1 MEPVPAIFDLTLPSM
16 TLEAGTRLDRH
27 EVRGWWWG
35 SEPDLAW
42 LKACSRVLPSDQVA
56 GVGTVVR
63 RGDEP
68 VAPTPRPEALGQ
80 VDPPEVETVV
90 VVHALTGDMRAGGPG
105 GWWEPL
111 VGPGRPLDP
120 TRHRILCFNNLGSC
134 YGTTGP
140 ADADFPRRQHDPRLP
155 ATLTTWDQ
163 ARSILLAL
171 DALGIRRV
179 QLLTGGSIGAMIV
192 LCLAALDPHRFER
205 VLPIAGAEA
214 ASAWVIGWSQVGRQA
229 ILSDPGFPDHAT
241 RGLELARQIA
251 QLTYR
256 AEAGL
261 QLRQGRGHA
270 PALEGSGADHKSCS
284 WSPTAPYR
292 VQTYLE
298 HHGQKLVARFD
309 PRAYLAQ
316 MDAMDHHDLARVP
329 PPPDPGETWS
339 VAEAARP
346 APVGPVTGDGLALSP
361 ADPSDSW
368 GLRRIRAQ
376 VLAVSIDSDQL
387 FFPAHMVALCER
399 LRRLGLKAQ
408 HVQLCSPHGHDSFLI
423 EWDQVAA
430 ALERAWSMAPR
441 QRALRGKETADG

>member
-1 MEPVPAIFDLTLPSM
+1 MEPVPVIFDQTLPPM

-35 SEPDLAW
+35 REQDLDW
-42 LKACSRVLPSDQVA
+42 LTARSRVLAPDQVA
-56 GVGTVVR
+56 PVGTVVR
-63 RGDEP
+63 RGKQH
-68 VAPTPRPEALGQ
+68 VAPPPRSDAPGR
-80 VDPPEVETVV
+80 VDPPEADTVV

-105 GWWEPL
+105 GWWSPL
-111 VGPGRPLDP
+111 VGPGRSLDP

-140 ADADFPRRQHDPRLP
+140 VDADFPCGQHDPRQP
-155 ATLTTWDQ
+155 ATITTWDQ

-192 LCLAALDPHRFER
+192 LCLAALDPDRFER
-205 VLPIAGAEA
+205 VLPMAGAEA
-214 ASAWVIGWSQVGRQA
+214 ASAWVIGWSHVGRQA
-229 ILSDPGFPDHAT
+229 ILSDPGFPDNIT
-241 RGLELARQIA
+241 RGLDLARQIA

-256 AEAGL
+256 AEVGL

-270 PALEGSGADHKSCS
+270 READDSNDG
-284 WSPTAPYR
+284 WSPAAPYR

-298 HHGQKLVARFD
+298 HHGHKLLARFD
-309 PRAYLAQ
+309 GRAYLAQ

-329 PPPDPGETWS
+329 APPEPAETWS
-339 VAEAARP
+339 LAETDRP
-346 APVGPVTGDGLALSP
+346 DPVGPVTADGLDLNP
-361 ADPSDSW
+361 ADPADSW

-376 VLAVSIDSDQL
+376 VLALSIDSDQL

-399 LRRLGLKAQ
+399 LCGLGRQAQ
-408 HVQLCSPHGHDSFLI
+408 HLQLVSPHGHDSFLI
-423 EWDQVAA
+423 EWEQVAA
-430 ALERAWSMAPR
+430 ALFRAWAMAPR
-441 QRALRGKETADG
+441 QAASR